1 MVRDAGASAS
11 VSPREGWLREIADP
25 SRLTVLFASSELAGP
40 SPPAWQDQLAPW
52 RATMQAYRIAPASGR
67 PEEFLRF
74 TEAFG
79 GKESVV
85 VVRPMHTWAS
95 PAGSTLSLT

>member
-1 MVRDAGASAS
+1 
-11 VSPREGWLREIADP
+11 
-25 SRLTVLFASSELAGP
+25 
-40 SPPAWQDQLAPW
+40 
-52 RATMQAYRIAPASGR
+52 MQAYRIAPASGR

>member
-1 MVRDAGASAS
+1 
-11 VSPREGWLREIADP
+11 
-25 SRLTVLFASSELAGP
+25 
-40 SPPAWQDQLAPW
+40 
-52 RATMQAYRIAPASGR
+52 MQAYRIAPASGR

-85 VVRPMHTWAS
+85 VVRPDAYVGFTGRQHAVPDLARWLGKWFQGEGSPVPAS
-95 PAGSTLSLT
+95 T